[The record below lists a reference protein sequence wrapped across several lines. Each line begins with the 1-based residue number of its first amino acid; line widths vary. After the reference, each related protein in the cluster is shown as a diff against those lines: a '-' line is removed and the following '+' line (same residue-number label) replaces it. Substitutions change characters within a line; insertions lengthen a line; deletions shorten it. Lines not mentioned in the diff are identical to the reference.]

1 MGYGSGAFR
10 FLSSVT
16 GPYLMLRILHSLPR
30 THKVLLLPVAT
41 MVTVLG
47 AEKIT
52 SSIQDVQREH
62 QSPDTILVPL
72 APDARPGL
80 PSLNLDRSPV
90 ANAIEIASQALDA
103 TREHVP
109 LSRLAPTEV
118 VDLSFVESAS
128 AAGEGAGSA
137 GLPAAAGAP
146 TVAATISE
154 QATIDDGALHMA
166 LVIGTIS
173 SGMLD
178 QDIQVVAGATSYDDV
193 SEQELDLFAEGP
205 IILEEEIAS
214 SEAFVPEWQAYEVKQ
229 GDTFAVLAQNRL
241 GLGYSEVLNLLE
253 AIDEPRVLTHWRAGN
268 RFEYQL
274 DAQGKL
280 LTLRVMKNARSGLLI
295 EREQDA
301 FKVAAIERAGEPTQR
316 LFAGTVSGSFAR
328 SAQSTGLNSTEVAEL
343 ANVLEKKLDFRRDT
357 RRGDRFQVLIESDI
371 IDGETLDSR
380 VLAVQYE
387 GERMDLT
394 VVRNAE
400 DNNFYTPEGLSLDPA
415 FSRYPFEGRYRLSS
429 SFNPNRKHPVTG
441 RVSPHK
447 GTDFAMPIGSPVQ
460 SPAGGRVEKVGNHPL
475 AGRYLVVRHDNGY
488 KTRYLHLSKP
498 LVKRGERVE
507 MDQRIALSGNTGRS
521 TGPHLHYEVLVNN
534 SQVDAMKV
542 ALPESQSL
550 EGERLMAFK
559 GEVEPIL
566 AVLESG
572 ETGTVVASA
581 RAAEDDDG

>member
-1 MGYGSGAFR
+1 
-10 FLSSVT
+10 
-16 GPYLMLRILHSLPR
+16 MLRILHSLPR
-30 THKVLLLPVAT
+30 THKLLLLPVAT
-41 MVTVLG
+41 MITVLG
-47 AEKIT
+47 AEKII
-52 SSIQDVQREH
+52 SSLQDVQREN
-62 QSPDTILVPL
+62 QSPDTVFVPL

-90 ANAIEIASQALDA
+90 ADAIEMASQTLDA

-109 LSRLAPTEV
+109 LSRLTPTETV
-118 VDLSFVESAS
+118 NLTFVESAS
-128 AAGEGAGSA
+128 ADGESASNAGK
-137 GLPAAAGAP
+137 PAATGEPAFEGV
-146 TVAATISE
+146 TGE
-154 QATIDDGALHMA
+154 QGLIDDGALHMA
-166 LVIGTIS
+166 IVVGTIS

-178 QDIQVVAGATSYDDV
+178 QDTKAVAGATSYDDV
-193 SEQELDLFAEGP
+193 SEQDLNLFAEGP

-214 SEAFVPEWQAYEVKQ
+214 SDAFVPEWQTYEVNQ
-229 GDTFAVLAQNRL
+229 GDTFAVLAQKRL

-253 AIDEPRVLTHWRAGN
+253 AIDEPRVLTHWRSGN

-274 DAQGKL
+274 DEQGKL
-280 LTLRVMKNARSGLLI
+280 LTLRMMKNARSGLLI

-301 FKVAAIERAGEPTQR
+301 FEVASIERSGEPTQR

-343 ANVLEKKLDFRRDT
+343 AKVLEKKLDFRRDT

-400 DNNFYTPEGLSLDPA
+400 DNNFYTPDGLSLDPA
-415 FSRYPFEGRYRLSS
+415 FSRYPFGGSYRLSS

-507 MDQRIALSGNTGRS
+507 MNQRIALSGNTGRS

-542 ALPESQSL
+542 DLPESQSL

-559 GEVEPIL
+559 GEAEPIL

-572 ETGTVVASA
+572 ETGTVVAST
-581 RAAEDDDG
+581 RSTEDDDG

>member
-1 MGYGSGAFR
+1 
-10 FLSSVT
+10 
-16 GPYLMLRILHSLPR
+16 MLRILHSLPR
-30 THKVLLLPVAT
+30 THKFLLLPVAT

-47 AEKIT
+47 AEKIV
-52 SSIQDVQREH
+52 SSLQDAQREV
-62 QSPDTILVPL
+62 QSPDSVFVPL
-72 APDARPGL
+72 APNARPGL
-80 PSLNLDRSPV
+80 PSLDLDRSPV
-90 ANAIEIASQALDA
+90 ADAIEIASQALDA

-109 LSRLAPTEV
+109 LSRLTPTEV
-118 VDLSFVESAS
+118 VELSFIESAS
-128 AAGEGAGSA
+128 AGGEA
-137 GLPAAAGAP
+137 GLPAATDEPTFAAAAG
-146 TVAATISE
+146 E
-154 QATIDDGALHMA
+154 QAAIEDGTLHMA
-166 LVIGTIS
+166 IIVGTIS

-178 QDIQVVAGATSYDDV
+178 QDTQDVAAATSYEDV
-193 SEQELDLFAEGP
+193 SEQELDLFADGP

-214 SEAFVPEWQAYEVKQ
+214 SDAFVPEWQSYEVKQ
-229 GDTFAVLAQNRL
+229 GDIFAILAQNRL
-241 GLGYSEVLNLLE
+241 GLGYREVLNLLE
-253 AIDEPRVLTHWRAGN
+253 ATDDPRILTHWHAGN
-268 RFEYQL
+268 HFEYQL
-274 DAQGKL
+274 DEQGKL
-280 LTLRVMKNARSGLLI
+280 LTLRMMNNARSGLLI

-301 FKVAAIERAGEPTQR
+301 FKVASIERSGEPTQR

-380 VLAVQYE
+380 VLAIQYE
-387 GERMDLT
+387 GDRMDLT

-400 DNNFYTPEGLSLDPA
+400 DNHFYTPDGQSLDPA

-429 SFNPNRKHPVTG
+429 NFNPNRKHPVTG

-460 SPAGGRVEKVGNHPL
+460 APANGRVEKVGNHPL

-488 KTRYLHLSKP
+488 KTRYLHLSKS

-507 MDQRIALSGNTGRS
+507 MNQRIALSGNTGRS

-581 RAAEDDDG
+581 RSAEDDDG

>member
-1 MGYGSGAFR
+1 
-10 FLSSVT
+10 
-16 GPYLMLRILHSLPR
+16 MLRILHSLPR
-30 THKVLLLPVAT
+30 THKFLLLPVAT

-47 AEKIT
+47 AEKIV
-52 SSIQDVQREH
+52 SSLQDVQREN
-62 QSPDTILVPL
+62 QSPDTVFIPL

-90 ANAIEIASQALDA
+90 ADAIEIASQALDA

-109 LSRLAPTEV
+109 ISRLSPTEV

-128 AAGEGAGSA
+128 ASGEAA
-137 GLPAAAGAP
+137 DNADMPAATSEPAFMAV
-146 TVAATISE
+146 TDE
-154 QATIDDGALHMA
+154 QATFDDGALHMA
-166 LVIGTIS
+166 IVVGTIS

-178 QDIQVVAGATSYDDV
+178 LDQDTQVVAGATSYDDV

-205 IILEEEIAS
+205 IILEEEIAAS
-214 SEAFVPEWQAYEVKQ
+214 DAFVPEWQTYTVKQ
-229 GDTFAVLAQNRL
+229 GDTFAILAQNRL
-241 GLGYSEVLNLLE
+241 GLGYREVLNMLE
-253 AIDEPRVLTHWRAGN
+253 SIDEPRVLTHWPAGK

-280 LTLRVMKNARSGLLI
+280 LTLRMMINARSGLLI

-301 FKVAAIERAGEPTQR
+301 FEVAAIERSGEPTQR

-394 VVRNAE
+394 VVRNTE
-400 DNNFYTPEGLSLDPA
+400 DNNFYTPDGQSLDPA
-415 FSRYPFEGRYRLSS
+415 FSRYPFDGRYRLSS
-429 SFNPNRKHPVTG
+429 NFNPNRKHPVTG

-498 LVKRGERVE
+498 LVKRGDRVE
-507 MDQRIALSGNTGRS
+507 MNQRIALSGNTGRS
-521 TGPHLHYEVLVNN
+521 TGPHLHYEVLVND

-542 ALPESQSL
+542 ALPENQSL
-550 EGERLMAFK
+550 EGDRLMAFK
-559 GEVEPIL
+559 GEAEPIL

-572 ETGTVVASA
+572 ETGTVVASTG
-581 RAAEDDDG
+581 AAEDDDG